1 MPPVQKE
8 EQYKYEPEL
17 SFEVNFAGSSFS
29 SFVNPVET
37 VEDEDMYDIVFQ
49 NNSLSS
55 IAPMVPNFVDEA
67 LNEED

>member
-1 MPPVQKE
+1 MQPVQRV

-17 SFEVNFAGSSFS
+17 SFEVNYAGSSFS

-37 VEDEDMYDIVFQ
+37 VEDEDMYEIVFQ

-55 IAPMVPNFVDEA
+55 ITPMFA
-67 LNEED
+67 T